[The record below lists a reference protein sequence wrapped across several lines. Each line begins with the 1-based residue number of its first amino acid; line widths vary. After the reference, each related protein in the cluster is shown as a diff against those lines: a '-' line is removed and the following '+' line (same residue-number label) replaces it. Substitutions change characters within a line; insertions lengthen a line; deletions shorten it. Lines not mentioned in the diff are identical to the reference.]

1 MTQPKLE
8 SIAMKAQVV
17 LKGAS
22 PLLMHRPVTEDFLKE
37 LGIFKGTHPTQ
48 EQEALAGAYWRG
60 NKPNTELII
69 PANCFIQSFI
79 NASKML
85 KTTGRKS
92 MSGNFIN
99 SCPLITP
106 LEIGLG
112 KKEYVVDTQT
122 VVLQGKNR
130 IPRSR
135 ARVDDWTATFSI
147 EWDGEFVSDHSME
160 EIMNTAGRRVGILDY
175 RPQKKGFNGRY
186 VVEKFELLKGR

>member
-1 MTQPKLE
+1 MQPKLE
-8 SIAMKAQVV
+8 SIALKAQVV

-22 PLLMHRPVTEDFLKE
+22 PLLMHRPTTADFLKE
-37 LGIFKGTHPTQ
+37 VGIHKGTMPTP

-85 KTTGRKS
+85 KTTGRKTLC
-92 MSGNFIN
+92 GNFIN

-106 LEIGLG
+106 MEIGLG

-135 ARVDDWTATFSI
+135 ARVDEWTATFTI
-147 EWDGEFVSDHSME
+147 EWDGEFVSDHAME
-160 EIMNTAGRRVGILDY
+160 EVMTTSGRRVGILDY
-175 RPQKKGFNGRY
+175 RPQKKGFNGRF
-186 VVEKFELLKGR
+186 VVDKFELIKSK